1 MKTKFLLIAFIF
13 LVQSQSISAQ
23 EKESFSLQLDHMALS
38 VKDLDQSVQFYKNV
52 LQLQEITN
60 KTQKE
65 GIRWMSLGEGK
76 ELHLVSTIKEPVQIN
91 KAVHLA
97 FKVQDFDNLIK
108 KLHQM
113 QITYWDWPG
122 KKDTISIRA
131 DGVKQ
136 IYIQDPDKYWIELNS
151 L

>member
-38 VKDLDQSVQFYKNV
+38 VKDLEQSVKFYKNV

>member
-1 MKTKFLLIAFIF
+1 MKTKFLLIAIIF
-13 LVQSQSISAQ
+13 LLKSQCISAQ

-38 VKDLDQSVQFYKNV
+38 VTDLEQSVKFYKNV